1 MDKVFF
7 FWIKKYRKEEV
18 GRMIIEF
25 GWNVEN
31 RRKVNNWY
39 IIEYFLR
46 YMEWEV
52 MIEIEKLLNSC

>member
-31 RRKVNNWY
+31 RRKVNN
-39 IIEYFLR
+39 
-46 YMEWEV
+46 
-52 MIEIEKLLNSC
+52 

>member
-1 MDKVFF
+1 
-7 FWIKKYRKEEV
+7 
-18 GRMIIEF
+18 MIIEF